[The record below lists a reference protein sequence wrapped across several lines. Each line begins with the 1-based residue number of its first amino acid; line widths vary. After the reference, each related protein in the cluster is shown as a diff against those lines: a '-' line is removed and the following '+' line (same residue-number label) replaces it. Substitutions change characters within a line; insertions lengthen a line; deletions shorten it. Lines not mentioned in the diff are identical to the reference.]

1 MNVGGQLKSQHKWLD
16 RNTGKG
22 KIFRSHRKNGVS
34 LHPSPSVS
42 VNIACP
48 ELRNHPVLLPRGS
61 GWMQIRSGIT
71 FPSTRRS
78 SIPQH
83 LHPAPCRVA
92 ARQALTHTLRLLC
105 ALGAPALHPSQ
116 MKAPTAAAALRRQRA
131 TAAASGAPAAAAAA
145 PCGRAAVGT
154 RSTRFFVLSVLGS
167 ALPPPVRHLTEN
179 GHRWS
184 APYAPRPS
192 QRLPGSSRGVP
203 ACFTSRA
210 GRPSFCGAGPAP
222 CGTFSGERDYVCR

>member
-1 MNVGGQLKSQHKWLD
+1 M
-16 RNTGKG
+16 GKG
-22 KIFRSHRKNGVS
+22 KSSEATSSMAVFYI
-34 LHPSPSVS
+34 PSPSS
-42 VNIACP
+42 CVNIACP
-48 ELRNHPVLLPRGS
+48 ELRNHLVLLPWGS

-71 FPSTRRS
+71 FPSNRRP

-105 ALGAPALHPSQ
+105 ALDAPALHPPE
-116 MKAPTAAAALRRQRA
+116 MKAPAAAAALRRQRA
-131 TAAASGAPAAAAAA
+131 TAAASAAPAAAAAA
-145 PCGRAAVGT
+145 PRRRAAVGT

-192 QRLPGSSRGVP
+192 QRLPGSSRGIP

-210 GRPSFCGAGPAP
+210 GRPSFRGAGPAP